1 MSVGTPTWIP
11 HGSDSIHSIA
21 IAMTQD
27 EVLVTNKR
35 RFSGFDQVC
44 QLPVALSLTQFS
56 KASSELTIGFQPPV
70 GSVSPFPIAQ
80 KAFPNYP
87 FVDGDLI
94 SILVTLSLTREAPKV
109 AAAAQCELP
118 LLADRCGGCRP
129 WALHLLTM
137 YHPDRRSYPAAA
149 ADASTSAAG
158 TARDTPRSLKLH
170 EVEVKDRNIEV
181 LTEQGGG

>member
-1 MSVGTPTWIP
+1 MDPSSGGAGRNCATPRNESSRIPRKKCVHLGARNGIWTAERWRNRCCHRRQVVSVGTPTWIP

-87 FVDGDLI
+87 FVDGDGDMRCC
-94 SILVTLSLTREAPKV
+94 ILLELDPGHVV
-109 AAAAQCELP
+109 ADKRSAQSGS
-118 LLADRCGGCRP
+118 GG
-129 WALHLLTM
+129 T
-137 YHPDRRSYPAAA
+137 
-149 ADASTSAAG
+149 
-158 TARDTPRSLKLH
+158 
-170 EVEVKDRNIEV
+170 V
-181 LTEQGGG
+181 